1 MAVAACTL
9 KHVGASASKCTEN
22 YSGVGTSVYV
32 FFPDD
37 LTAEPAYSEE
47 FAGFDKSSFAFK
59 EGTGAWEIKIKKK
72 SGKVTFESNPQG
84 GGFNNTL
91 TFVVN
96 NDMET
101 MSFIN
106 RVINNRDTGWM
117 VQDGSGKFY
126 VLYDPVFAPEVSSS
140 GDTGDTPDSDH
151 GITITVTASPMR
163 YGFAKW
169 DGPITLAPANSAAPT
184 PPVE

>member
-1 MAVAACTL
+1 MAVASCTL
-9 KHVGASASKCTEN
+9 KNVGNSAAKCTEN

-32 FFPDD
+32 FFPED

-47 FAGFDKSSFAFK
+47 LAGFDKSSFTFK
-59 EGTGAWEIKIKKK
+59 EGAGAWEIKIKKK

-84 GGFNNTL
+84 GGFNNVL

-101 MSFIN
+101 MAFIS
-106 RVINNRDTGWM
+106 RTINNRDTGWM
-117 VQDGSGKFY
+117 VADGTGKYY
-126 VLYDPVFAPEVSSS
+126 VLYDPVFFPDVSMS

-151 GITITVTASPMR
+151 GITVTVTASPMR

-169 DGPITLAPANSAAPT
+169 EGVITLATDKTPT
-184 PPVE
+184 E

>member
-9 KHVGASASKCTEN
+9 RHVGASATKCTEN

-37 LTAEPAYSEE
+37 LTAQPTYSEE
-47 FAGFDKSSFAFK
+47 FAGFDKSSFAFT
-59 EGTGAWEIKIKKK
+59 EGTGFWEIKTKKK
-72 SGKVTFESNPQG
+72 SGKVTFESNAQG
-84 GGFNNTL
+84 GGFNNVL

-101 MSFIN
+101 MAFIA

-126 VLYDPVFAPEVSSS
+126 VLYDPVFSPEVSMS

-151 GITITVTASPMR
+151 GITVTVTASPMR

-169 DGPITLAPANSAAPT
+169 DGVIKLAPENPAP
-184 PPVE
+184 PAPAG